1 MLKYSIP
8 IRKIG
13 ESDWINKLTTFLK
26 EFDIDVKPLK
36 DKHLLILT
44 EQRLHWSMPNDMK
57 EYYLNFGGVCS
68 DDFLFNLK
76 SLQELC
82 LLSDDDWAYVTEN
95 LNSQTLSNFIVYSE
109 SPSSDPLCIQKQSGE
124 IFLFSHDPL
133 YYAKVYN
140 SFSDYLISEIILLQE
155 QLGDLEF
162 ENTEEKK
169 KFMSQLLKGDDID
182 IDFRN
187 LKLE

>member
-95 LNSQTLSNFIVYSE
+95 
-109 SPSSDPLCIQKQSGE
+109 
-124 IFLFSHDPL
+124 
-133 YYAKVYN
+133 
-140 SFSDYLISEIILLQE
+140 
-155 QLGDLEF
+155 
-162 ENTEEKK
+162 
-169 KFMSQLLKGDDID
+169 
-182 IDFRN
+182 
-187 LKLE
+187 